1 MVLPRGLST
10 LDGLVAGNNDL
21 TSIVHYTWS
30 STWISFFFN
39 FNYLVAGHDFVSHFT
54 FMSIYMCSYGV
65 GRRMKLAYT
74 RRIIDAI
81 HDGSLLEAKYEAT
94 PIFNLAVPTEV
105 KGVPSEVLHPENSV
119 SSLMSTL
126 DKLLERCHIYF
137 DKSHK

>member
-1 MVLPRGLST
+1 MT
-10 LDGLVAGNNDL
+10 
-21 TSIVHYTWS
+21 
-30 STWISFFFN
+30 FE
-39 FNYLVAGHDFVSHFT
+39 SHFN

-119 SSLMSTL
+119 STL
-126 DKLLERCHIYF
+126 NP
-137 DKSHK
+137 

>member
-1 MVLPRGLST
+1 MTYES
-10 LDGLVAGNNDL
+10 
-21 TSIVHYTWS
+21 H
-30 STWISFFFN
+30 
-39 FNYLVAGHDFVSHFT
+39 FNY
-54 FMSIYMCSYGV
+54 MSIYMCSYGV

-119 SSLMSTL
+119 SALMSTL
-126 DKLLERCHIYF
+126 DKPLERCHIYF
-137 DKSHK
+137 DKPLK